1 MAVLTRAVRLLK
13 LMNTLLDFSRIDAG
27 HAGDLQSA
35 RSTCSRRIWRRVP
48 VRRGISR
55 TRVARGLRAA
65 RASVRV
71 DQDMWEKIVY
81 NLLSNALKFTFEGS
95 IRVDLRRETG
105 RSC

>member
-1 MAVLTRAVRLLK
+1 M
-13 LMNTLLDFSRIDAG
+13 
-27 HAGDLQSA
+27 
-35 RSTCSRRIWRRVP
+35 
-48 VRRGISR
+48 
-55 TRVARGLRAA
+55 
-65 RASVRV
+65 RV